1 MEDKPNYYAVIPAD
15 VRYDSELKSTEKLLY
30 AEITALT
37 GKEGVCWATNNYF
50 AKLYNVTPNYISQL
64 ISNLQ
69 ERGYINIEFE
79 YRGKE
84 ITKRN
89 ITLLHKSVRGISQK
103 CNTPLIKKCKDNNIN
118 NNNINNNIRE
128 FRNNKVENNLLELY
142 EN

>member
-1 MEDKPNYYAVIPAD
+1 MDDKPNYFAIIPAE
-15 VRYDSELKSTEKLLY
+15 VRYDTGLKSTEKLLY

-69 ERGYINIEFE
+69 NRGYIDVELE

-84 ITKRN
+84 VIKRN

-103 CNTPLIKKCKDNNIN
+103 CNTPPLKKCKENNIN
-118 NNNINNNIRE
+118 INNINRIIP
-128 FRNNKVENNLLELY
+128 ENNFTQDDLNGLY
-142 EN
+142 DN